1 MMAKPLTK
9 EEFYAQHSAY
19 FQQIGFD
26 VQFAG
31 GIYYLI
37 SLGDT
42 DRLEYETKDDF
53 VIYRMVNGKQITE
66 YYQVK
71 HTKEDD
77 KNMTDA
83 DGDFWKSVDN
93 WLSPYNL
100 STEEDKKTYFTN
112 ANFIILTNKT
122 PKNYLNTLACQLREG
137 TIELNSIKT
146 ILYNT
151 LKANPDISYK
161 DTAQKLLNLG
171 DVPMRQF
178 LMKLE
183 IRYFEDFLKDI
194 YEHFVQTHYNAVRS
208 DQIVRNLVGELW
220 VYKQNCSGKFSFT
233 GDEFRQKYKTI
244 LEQVSLK
251 DDDLTMDGYEE
262 DIPIPNNFADLMLVK
277 QLAMIDAIDTPPST
291 EDFYLAD
298 YLTKFYQ
305 FNNAMQDFEKIQ
317 LVTPERKKKI
327 NREAFD
333 KYITLFKTHQDSI
346 IQKDHQRGTLE
357 EDEPKPAGRATLN
370 AVMDTTLAVARLNI
384 DRGFSN
390 GWFLSM
396 SNEEKPRVAWHYAFY
411 KQYITNKK

>member
-1 MMAKPLTK
+1 MLKPLTK
-9 EEFYAQHSAY
+9 EEFYTQHSAY

-53 VIYRMVNGKQITE
+53 VIYRMVNGKQKTE

-71 HTKEDD
+71 HTKEND

-83 DGDFWKSVDN
+83 DGDFWKSLDN
-93 WLSPYNL
+93 WLCLYNL
-100 STEEDKKTYFTN
+100 STEEEKKTYFKD
-112 ANFIILTNKT
+112 ASFIILTNKT
-122 PKNYLNTLACQLREG
+122 PNNYLNTLASQLREG
-137 TIELNSIKT
+137 TIELDVVKT
-146 ILYNT
+146 TLNNT
-151 LKANPDISYK
+151 LKSNPDISYK
-161 DTAQKLLNLG
+161 DTAQKLLKLR
-171 DVPMRQF
+171 DLHMRQF

-183 IRYFEDFLKDI
+183 IKYFEDFIKDM
-194 YEHFVQTHYNAVRS
+194 YDYFVKTYFDAVRS

-220 VYKQNCSGKFSFT
+220 IYKQTCSGNFSFT
-233 GDEFRQKYKTI
+233 GSEFRQKYKSI
-244 LEQVSLK
+244 LEQVSLA

-262 DIPIPNNFADLMLVK
+262 DISIPDSFADLMLVK

-291 EDFYLAD
+291 EDFHLTD

-305 FNNAMQDFEKIQ
+305 FRNALQDFEKIQ
-317 LVTPERKKKI
+317 LVTPERKNKI
-327 NREAFD
+327 NKEAFNN
-333 KYITLFKTHQDSI
+333 YITLFNAHQDSI
-346 IQKDHQRGTLE
+346 IHKDRHGEALE
-357 EDEPKPAGRATLN
+357 EDEQKLAGRATLN
-370 AVMDTTLAVARLNI
+370 AVMDTTIAVSRLKI

-411 KQYITNKK
+411 KKYITNKK

>member
-1 MMAKPLTK
+1 MAKPLTK
-9 EEFYAQHSAY
+9 EEFYTQHSAY

-42 DRLEYETKDDF
+42 DCLEYETKDDF
-53 VIYRMVNGKQITE
+53 VIFRMVNGKQITE

-71 HTKEDD
+71 HTKDDD

-93 WLSPYNL
+93 WLSLYNL
-100 STEEDKKTYFTN
+100 STEEEKKTYFKD
-112 ANFIILTNKT
+112 ARFIILTNKT
-122 PKNYLNTLACQLREG
+122 PKNFLNTLASQLREG
-137 TIELNSIKT
+137 TIELDAIKT
-146 ILYNT
+146 TLNNT

-161 DTAQKLLNLG
+161 DTAKKLIKLG
-171 DVPMRQF
+171 DLPMRQF

-183 IRYFEDFLKDI
+183 IKYFDDFIKDM
-194 YEHFVQTHYNAVRS
+194 YDHFVKTYFNAVRS

-220 VYKQNCSGKFSFT
+220 IYKQNCSGNFSFT
-233 GDEFRQKYKTI
+233 GSEFRQKYKSI
-244 LEQVSLK
+244 LEQVSFD

-262 DIPIPNNFADLMLVK
+262 DVSIPDSFADLMLVK

-291 EDFYLAD
+291 EDFYLTD

-305 FNNAMQDFEKIQ
+305 FRNAMQDFEKIQ
-317 LVTPERKKKI
+317 LVTPERKNKI
-327 NREAFD
+327 NKEAFA
-333 KYITLFKTHQDSI
+333 KYIALFKTCQDSI
-346 IQKDHQRGTLE
+346 ILKDRNGETLE
-357 EDEPKPAGRATLN
+357 EDEQKVAGRATLN
-370 AVMDTTLAVARLNI
+370 AVMDTTIAVPRLNI

-411 KQYITNKK
+411 KKYITNKK

>member
-1 MMAKPLTK
+1 MLKPLTK
-9 EEFYAQHSAY
+9 EEFYTQHSAY

-42 DRLEYETKDDF
+42 DCLEYETKDDF
-53 VIYRMVNGKQITE
+53 VIYRTVNGKRMTE

-93 WLSPYNL
+93 WLSIYNL
-100 STEEDKKTYFTN
+100 SIEEEKKNYFKDGH
-112 ANFIILTNKT
+112 FIILTNKT
-122 PKNYLNTLACQLREG
+122 PKNYLYTLACQLQEG
-137 TIELNSIKT
+137 TIELDAIKST
-146 ILYNT
+146 LHNT
-151 LKANPDISYK
+151 LKAKPDTSYK
-161 DTAQKLLNLG
+161 DIAQKLLRLG
-171 DVPMRQF
+171 DLPMRQF

-183 IRYFEDFLKDI
+183 IKHFEDFIKDL
-194 YEHFVQTHYNAVRS
+194 YVHFVQTHYNAVRS

-220 VYKQNCSGKFSFT
+220 MYKKTCSGKFSFT
-233 GDEFRQKYKTI
+233 GSEFRQKYKSI
-244 LEQVSLK
+244 LEQVSLD

-262 DIPIPNNFADLMLVK
+262 DVSIPDCFADLMLVK
-277 QLAMIDAIDTPPST
+277 QLVMIDAIDTPPST
-291 EDFYLAD
+291 EDFYLTG

-305 FNNAMQDFEKIQ
+305 FRNAMQDFEKIQ
-317 LVTPERKKKI
+317 LVTPERKNKI
-327 NREAFD
+327 NKEAFN
-333 KYITLFKTHQDSI
+333 KYIALFNTHQDSI
-346 IQKDHQRGTLE
+346 IQKDRHDIALE
-357 EDEPKPAGRATLN
+357 EDEQKAAGRATLN
-370 AVMDTTLAVARLNI
+370 AVMDTTIAVPKLNI

-396 SNEEKPRVAWHYAFY
+396 SNEKKPRVAWHYAFY
-411 KQYITNKK
+411 KKYITNKK

>member
-1 MMAKPLTK
+1 MLKPITK
-9 EEFYAQHSAY
+9 EDFYTQHSAY

-31 GIYYLI
+31 CIYYLI
-37 SLGDT
+37 SLGET

-53 VIYRMVNGKQITE
+53 VIYRMVNGKQIIE

-93 WLSPYNL
+93 WLSIYNL
-100 STEEDKKTYFTN
+100 STEEEKKTYFKD
-112 ANFIILTNKT
+112 ARFIILTNKT
-122 PKNYLNTLACQLREG
+122 PNNFLNTLAIQLREG
-137 TIELNSIKT
+137 TIELEVIKT
-146 ILYNT
+146 ILKKT

-161 DTAQKLLNLG
+161 DTAQKLLKLG
-171 DVPMRQF
+171 DLHMRQF

-183 IRYFEDFLKDI
+183 IIYFEDFIKDM
-194 YEHFVQTHYNAVRS
+194 YDHFVKTYFNAVRS

-220 VYKQNCSGKFSFT
+220 IYKQKCAGNFSFK
-233 GDEFRQKYKTI
+233 GSEFRQKYKSI
-244 LEQVSLK
+244 LEQVSFD

-262 DIPIPNNFADLMLVK
+262 EVSIPDSFADLMLVK

-291 EDFYLAD
+291 EDFYLTD

-305 FNNAMQDFEKIQ
+305 FRNAMQVFEKIQ
-317 LVTPERKKKI
+317 LVTPERKNKI
-327 NREAFD
+327 NKEAFN
-333 KYITLFKTHQDSI
+333 KFVTLFNTHQDSI
-346 IQKDHQRGTLE
+346 IQKDRQGIALE
-357 EDEPKPAGRATLN
+357 EDEQKAAGRATLN
-370 AVMDTTLAVARLNI
+370 AVMDTTIAVPRLNI

-396 SNEEKPRVAWHYAFY
+396 SNEEKPRVTWHYAFY
-411 KQYITNKK
+411 KKYIKNKK